1 MITSTHTHTHTHE
14 RTAASLLPAQFNES
28 EREKL
33 AIAAARKERMLQL
46 EAEKRRM
53 QQKSGGEKSPEDAA
67 QDQGVLDRAATLM
80 TEEMDA
86 VKRMNQ
92 MVLYSKCVTIRDAQ
106 LEAKREIKEQE
117 EEDTRSGD
125 KKNTH
130 KHTQIDSITNGR
142 QSTGPLNRRCL
153 LASLPTRASGNKTR

>member
-1 MITSTHTHTHTHE
+1 M
-14 RTAASLLPAQFNES
+14 LAQFNES
-28 EREKL
+28 EHKKL

-67 QDQGVLDRAATLM
+67 QDQDLLDRAATLM

-117 EEDTRSGD
+117 EEDTRSARGNE
-125 KKNTH
+125 KKLV
-130 KHTQIDSITNGR
+130 KAR
-142 QSTGPLNRRCL
+142 
-153 LASLPTRASGNKTR
+153 K